1 MSVSA
6 ADETVAMSALVPG
19 IAAKINALH
28 ADARCLETESRK
40 KLHAAV
46 SAAWQVGKLLRE
58 AKASVTRHGGRGAWT
73 PWIKTLFA
81 GDMRT
86 AQRYMKLARE
96 LPGFNPAA
104 PGALSLRQ
112 IYFRLG
118 IATEPKRAA
127 AATRSHGQAGRLPAH
142 ITLAN
147 KLVRVLRHSRRD
159 IRPHDLAPLYTQ
171 LRALF
176 EPDKITAP
184 PAAPPAEGGPVR
196 K

>member
-1 MSVSA
+1 MSASA
-6 ADETVAMSALVPG
+6 ADETIAMPALVPG

-28 ADARCLETESRK
+28 ADARRLETESRK
-40 KLHAAV
+40 KLHAAIA
-46 SAAWQVGKLLRE
+46 AAWRAGNLLRE
-58 AKASVTRHGGRGAWT
+58 ATASVTRHGGRGAWT
-73 PWIKTLFA
+73 PWIKTMFA
-81 GDMRT
+81 GGMRT

-96 LPGFNPAA
+96 LPDFNPAT
-104 PGALSLRQ
+104 PGAMSLRQ

-127 AATRSHGQAGRLPAH
+127 AGNRSRSHVGKLPAH

-147 KLVRVLRHSRRD
+147 KLVRVLRLSRRD